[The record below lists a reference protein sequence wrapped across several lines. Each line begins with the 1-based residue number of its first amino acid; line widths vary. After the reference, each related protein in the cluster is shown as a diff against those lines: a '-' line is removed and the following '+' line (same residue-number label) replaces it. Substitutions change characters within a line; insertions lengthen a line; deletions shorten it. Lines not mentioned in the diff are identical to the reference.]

1 MSNCRFKIMDDA
13 FLEFS
18 NHIEKTFGK
27 YVHTYNFLFS
37 IFEKNIRQ
45 VIRIKSKIKSQKTIF
60 QDGEIFYKSFSS
72 DRNQTKLIINN
83 LLKKLKCL
91 LKWLI
96 TNPLHDHQIKR
107 ISYPPFWDDHH
118 SAKGKY
124 NEYNISNNF
133 SHGIKIIENN
143 RTWHERIE
151 KMERRGYDT
160 CAYFR
165 DVHTYGERKRERKI
179 DLSLCFLQV
188 I

>member
-18 NHIEKTFGK
+18 NHIEK
-27 YVHTYNFLFS
+27 HLENTYIRIIFS
-37 IFEKNIRQ
+37 FEKNIRQ

-96 TNPLHDHQIKR
+96 TNPLHDHQIKGV
-107 ISYPPFWDDHH
+107 SCSPFWDDHH

-124 NEYNISNNF
+124 NEYNISNNISIF
-133 SHGIKIIENN
+133 H
-143 RTWHERIE
+143 
-151 KMERRGYDT
+151 M
-160 CAYFR
+160 A
-165 DVHTYGERKRERKI
+165 
-179 DLSLCFLQV
+179 
-188 I
+188 

>member
-1 MSNCRFKIMDDA
+1 MPFQDYGWCIPRVFQPYR
-13 FLEFS
+13 
-18 NHIEKTFGK
+18 KTFEK

-37 IFEKNIRQ
+37 IFEKNIKQ

-96 TNPLHDHQIKR
+96 TNPLHDHQIKGV
-107 ISYPPFWDDHH
+107 SCSPFWDDHH

-133 SHGIKIIENN
+133 SHGTKIIEDN

-188 I
+188 V